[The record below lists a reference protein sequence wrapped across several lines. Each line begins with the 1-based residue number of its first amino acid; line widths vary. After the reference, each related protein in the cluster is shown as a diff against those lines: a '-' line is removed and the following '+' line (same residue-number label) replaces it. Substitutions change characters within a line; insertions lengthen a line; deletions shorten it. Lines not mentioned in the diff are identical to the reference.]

1 MAKQKS
7 LLLVDDDASTLRV
20 LSKVLAGYPDQRLAL
35 SGEQALALARARC
48 PDLILI
54 DMEMP
59 GMSGTQ
65 LCSVLKNDS
74 ALAHVPVLF
83 VTSDDSEA
91 TRLEALQL
99 GAADFV
105 TKPIVAE
112 QLQARVGA
120 VLRTVAEVER
130 AKAEATQ
137 AALHEPEVLRAGPSR
152 LLVVGSDPVEVSGL
166 HETLEGIGEVRTA
179 DARDLVMIM
188 VLARTWRPDLVLVDT
203 ALQGREEP
211 GFDLCRLFKAAPTL
225 SHVPI
230 VFVSRQAD
238 GFDETRALALG
249 AADILA
255 RPFSGT
261 VLKARV
267 RNLLELKRR
276 TDIELAMA
284 ASEGQRLQADRL
296 AAVVEGASDA
306 IITINAAG
314 DIALMNAAAGRL
326 LAMDP
331 LLSTGRPAA
340 DLLTER
346 LPGLDLTQPTSGQ
359 RVLLSRCDGT
369 EVPAEVSISTVGN
382 GTLRLTTLMC
392 RDLTDRERLAAESSA
407 RAAAEAANKT
417 KALMISYVAHEIG
430 NPLNCILGFAQLMAC
445 DRVAPL
451 NATQAQRVAM
461 IEAGCTQLSTLMN
474 DLSALGHFELGQLS
488 VRRGPVNVLEVLD
501 SALRTT
507 AGLAEQMQVTLTQ
520 SREVPEGVLV
530 LADGNRLRQCLVNLL
545 SNGIKYNKRG
555 GTVTITLKV
564 QDQFLQVAITDTGIG
579 MSPEQIAHLYEP
591 FNRLGLQDSRLP
603 GTGLGLVVTRQLID
617 AMGGQLTVTSSP
629 GDGSCFTFTLLLAED
644 LLPH

>member
-7 LLLVDDDASTLRV
+7 LLLVDDDAATLRV
-20 LSKVLAGYPDQRLAL
+20 LSKILTGYPDQRLAT
-35 SGEQALALARARC
+35 SGEQALALARTRC
-48 PDLILI
+48 PDLMLI

-65 LCSVLKNDS
+65 LCSLVKNDS

-83 VTSDDSEA
+83 VTSDDREA

-105 TKPIVAE
+105 KKPIVAE
-112 QLQARVGA
+112 QLQARVAA

-152 LLVVGSDPVEVSGL
+152 LLVVGRDPLEVSGL

-188 VLARTWRPDLVLVDT
+188 VLVRTWRPDLVLVDT
-203 ALQGREEP
+203 ASDGRDEP

-255 RPFSGT
+255 RPFSGA

-284 ASEGQRLQADRL
+284 ASQGQRLQADRL

-306 IITINAAG
+306 IITINASG

-331 LLSTGRPAA
+331 LASTGRPAA
-340 DLLTER
+340 DLLGAR

-359 RVLLSRCDGT
+359 RVLISRCDAT
-369 EVPAEVSISTVGN
+369 EVPAEVSISIVGD
-382 GTLRLTTLMC
+382 GSLRLTTLMC
-392 RDLTDRERLAAESSA
+392 RDLTDRERLTAESSA

-430 NPLNCILGFAQLMAC
+430 NPLNCILGFAQLLAG
-445 DRVAPL
+445 DRVSPL

-488 VRRGPVNVLEVLD
+488 VQRGPIQVLEVLD

-507 AGLAEQMQVTLTQ
+507 AGLAEQMGVSLVQ
-520 SREVPEGVLV
+520 SRSIPDHQ
-530 LADGNRLRQCLVNLL
+530 LALGDGNRLRQCLVNLL

-555 GTVTITLKV
+555 GQVSV
-564 QDQFLQVAITDTGIG
+564 ALQVQEERLEISISDTGIG
-579 MSPEQIAHLYEP
+579 MGPEQIAHLYEP
-591 FNRLGLQDSRLP
+591 FNRLGLQGSRLP

-617 AMGGQLTVTSSP
+617 AMGGHMTVTSRP
-629 GDGSCFTFTLLLAED
+629 GEGSCFTLTLLLAED
-644 LLPH
+644 MQPH